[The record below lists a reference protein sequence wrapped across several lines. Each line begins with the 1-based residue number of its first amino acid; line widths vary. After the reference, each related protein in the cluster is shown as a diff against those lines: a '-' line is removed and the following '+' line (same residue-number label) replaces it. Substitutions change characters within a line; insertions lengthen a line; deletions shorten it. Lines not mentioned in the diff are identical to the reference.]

1 MTKLYSSQDP
11 EETKDEVNRLQL
23 QHELIE
29 AFCNGLVKAPIDLTR
44 PGQRILDSATADGH
58 WMRRM
63 QTIMPPG
70 TEFVGFDILPVVQNP
85 NNPFPPQIRTVL
97 RSVLDPLPAEWT
109 NAFDLVHQRLLLVLF
124 SDEEVARILQGLISC
139 VKPGGW
145 IQLFEGSGKR
155 LHDPRA
161 KYFGTFYDLAERK
174 LQNIEVG
181 GRLGD
186 SLRKAGLVNIHH
198 ETVDF
203 NIGCS
208 NPDKELGEKGA
219 RNILSIFDMW
229 QNETSR
235 EEISLSQEE
244 WENLGRLALE
254 DMRTYRTEMRYH
266 IVWAQKP
273 VDGF

>member
-1 MTKLYSSQDP
+1 MHHFLNGTARHGGYRVFPSCVLFLRKQGMYKQEMLF
-11 EETKDEVNRLQL
+11 ETQGDDNQTE
-23 QHELIE
+23 
-29 AFCNGLVKAPIDLTR
+29 
-44 PGQRILDSATADGH
+44 SA
-58 WMRRM
+58 
-63 QTIMPPG
+63 
-70 TEFVGFDILPVVQNP
+70 
-85 NNPFPPQIRTVL
+85 
-97 RSVLDPLPAEWT
+97 RSEWT
-109 NAFDLVHQRLLLVLF
+109 NAFDLVHQRLFLVLF

-139 VKPGGW
+139 VKPGGGW
-145 IQLFEGSGKR
+145 IQLFEGSGQR

-174 LQNIEVG
+174 LQHIEVG
-181 GRLGD
+181 ARLGD

-198 ETVDF
+198 ETADF

-235 EEISLSQEE
+235 EEIGLSQEE
-244 WENLGRLALE
+244 WENLGRLAPE

-266 IVWAQKP
+266 IDWAQKP